1 MLERTPAGTV
11 PGEDPTDL
19 QVVRTP
25 VTVTGLEAMAERMFG
40 NLVKAVVDVE
50 RGIMAVGGEM
60 HADEEALLLSEG
72 SLQSSLWG
80 INLYPA
86 EFGGSRFI
94 EFDSVI
100 NIRPRQGNRTRSV
113 DDAAARA
120 AIVAVVERLVTR

>member
-60 HADEEALLLSEG
+60 HADEEALLLGDG
-72 SLQSSLWG
+72 SPQASLWG
-80 INLYPA
+80 VNLYPG
-86 EFGGSRFI
+86 EFGSSRFI

-120 AIVAVVERLVTR
+120 AITAVVERLVAR

>member
-80 INLYPA
+80 INPIRRSSA
-86 EFGGSRFI
+86 APGS
-94 EFDSVI
+94 S
-100 NIRPRQGNRTRSV
+100 NSTRSSTS
-113 DDAAARA
+113 ARGRA
-120 AIVAVVERLVTR
+120 TARGRWMTPPRARPSSPSSSGW